1 MDASQRR
8 LTAAVSAGF
17 YLLLLASALRMITR
31 HGAVPYTVVPLTLS
45 TVLGV
50 LYGAGVLCW
59 ERLGRHRVWW
69 LLALVACWLWL
80 TEIAPSFSWC
90 AVPLFFVSL
99 RVLPHRFTAV
109 VVIVLTV
116 AVISVQIQ
124 VADRFDPSLVLAP
137 IGVAAMTSTVF
148 VLLQRLIDD
157 LTRTRGELASAQ
169 RAAGVMA
176 ERERLA
182 REIHD
187 SLAQGLTS
195 MGMLLQAADR
205 AFDHD
210 PGRARALAA
219 QAAGTASAGLEEA
232 RRFIR
237 GLGAHD
243 LGAGTLP
250 EALRALGNRSPAA
263 VEVRVEGGERELPHD
278 LREALLRV
286 AQGALANAAEHAA
299 PDRVVITLT
308 YVGDAVTLDVHDDG
322 SGFDPAAVPA
332 PGRGRGLPSMRDRLA
347 AVGGALTVET
357 APGEGTTIA
366 ATVPRRTA

>member
-1 MDASQRR
+1 MMGESDKR

-17 YLLLLASALRMITR
+17 YLLLLASVLRMITR
-31 HGAVPYTVVPLTLS
+31 HGAVEYTVLPLTLS
-45 TVLGV
+45 AVLAV

-59 ERLGRHRVWW
+59 EALGRHRVRW
-69 LLALVACWLWL
+69 LLALVGCWLAL

-90 AVPLFFVSL
+90 AIPLFFVSL

-109 VVIVLTV
+109 VVLVLTV

-148 VLLQRLIDD
+148 VVLERLIDD
-157 LTRTRGELASAQ
+157 LTRTRGELATAQ
-169 RAAGVMA
+169 RAAGVLA

-210 PGRARALAA
+210 PARARALAA
-219 QAAGTASAGLEEA
+219 QAAGTASASLEDA
-232 RRFIR
+232 RRFLR
-237 GLGAHD
+237 GLNAPEGS
-243 LGAGTLP
+243 LP
-250 EALRALGNRSPAA
+250 DALRALAGRGLAP
-263 VEVRVEGGERELPHD
+263 VEVRTEGAEYDLPPD
-278 LREALLRV
+278 QREALLRV
-286 AQGALANAAEHAA
+286 AQGALANAAEHATA
-299 PDRVVITLT
+299 ERVVITLSYLDDT
-308 YVGDAVTLDVHDDG
+308 VTLDVYDDG
-322 SGFDPAAVPA
+322 SGFDRTSVTSA
-332 PGRGRGLPSMRDRLA
+332 PGRGFGLRAMRDRLD
-347 AVGGALTVET
+347 AVAGTLTVET

-366 ATVPRRTA
+366 ATVPRRTP